1 MIHKS
6 RYWKKQLIE
15 IAERLRS
22 LKTVDPEEIAGDDDR
37 FSQIGLDIFIG
48 FYSVRKLFDVVMLV
62 TDATK
67 SLTFSISWYPNLQPV
82 TWINNHR
89 VDELYDFDT
98 ARQETR
104 NVQFISGRII
114 HSFVFMPY
122 AEEQG
127 LAGILFA
134 SDIDKNKRLYAMKI
148 DDVITLFERVGNDNP
163 TDIHWSVTPTGEEL
177 TEVR

>member
-6 RYWKKQLIE
+6 GYWKKQLLE

-22 LKTVDPEEIAGDDDR
+22 LKTVDPEELVEDDDW
-37 FSQIGLDIFIG
+37 FSQIEIDIFIG
-48 FYSVRKLFDVVMLV
+48 FYSVRKLCDAVMLV

-67 SLTFSISWYPNLQPV
+67 SRTFSIAWHPNLEPV
-82 TWINNHR
+82 TLINHHR

-98 ARQETR
+98 RRQETR
-104 NVQFISGRII
+104 DVQFICGRII

-134 SDIDKNKRLYAMKI
+134 SDTDKHKKLYAMKI
-148 DDVITLFERVGNDNP
+148 DDVITLFERVGNDDP
-163 TDIHWSVTPTGEEL
+163 TDIHWHRTPTGEEI